1 MMKQLSNDIFLSN
14 IDTPLKYSFEVVE
27 RKGLGHPDTL
37 SDALAEEL
45 SRVYSKYTLSNFK
58 AILHHNFDKVG
69 LLGGSSHVEFGKGYM
84 KSPIRVLLNGR
95 ASSKFGSIKIPV
107 KEILESTALN
117 FLLKRFPMLNPKT
130 DIKVCYNLSTTS
142 SPGNV
147 EEKSKKNFAR
157 RYWFK
162 PRGLHDLQ
170 ELKNLCSNDTSSGC
184 AFAPLSNTEKTV
196 LDIERRLNSDKYRK
210 NNPWIGSDIKVMA
223 TSINGELGITIC
235 VPQIADHVPDMNS
248 YIRNIQQVRLDII
261 NIAKKRFN
269 EDKVSISI
277 NTRDKINSCELYLT
291 ATGSSIESGDEG
303 LVGRGNRINGLITP
317 CRPMSIEGVCGKNP
331 VYHVGKIYNIAARSI
346 AERINKEYEKYVEV
360 YIISQ
365 SGRFL
370 TKPWKTIILIE
381 NGKTDEENILSIV
394 RSEIERMP
402 EIKNSLLD
410 GKIELF

>member
-130 DIKVCYNLSTTS
+130 DINVCYNLSTTS